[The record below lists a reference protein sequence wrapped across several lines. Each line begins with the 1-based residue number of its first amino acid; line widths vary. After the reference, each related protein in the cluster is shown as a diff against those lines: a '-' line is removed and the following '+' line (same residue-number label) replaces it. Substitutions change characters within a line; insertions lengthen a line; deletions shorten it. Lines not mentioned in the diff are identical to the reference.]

1 MADVKKSKIKIVAI
15 VGSLR
20 KDSLNRQLALKAGE
34 LISDRADFE
43 ILDYADVPMMNED
56 IEFPAPAAVARVREK
71 IKSADGVWFFT
82 PEYNHFFPG
91 VLKNLID
98 WLSRPVSDDEGNV
111 LERVPAAISGIS
123 LGMGGTGIAQDH
135 LVTLISFL
143 NMDVM
148 NSPRLTIPNAM
159 KLIDE
164 SGKLSLG
171 GSYPFLEKQANAFV
185 EFVSERARR
194 NK

>member
-1 MADVKKSKIKIVAI
+1 M
-15 VGSLR
+15 
-20 KDSLNRQLALKAGE
+20 
-34 LISDRADFE
+34 
-43 ILDYADVPMMNED
+43 
-56 IEFPAPAAVARVREK
+56 
-71 IKSADGVWFFT
+71 
-82 PEYNHFFPG
+82 
-91 VLKNLID
+91 
-98 WLSRPVSDDEGNV
+98 
-111 LERVPAAISGIS
+111 PAAISGIS